1 MGVVLKLHS
10 TSVASSKMS
19 FSRLFS
25 ASFGQ
30 RARFA
35 AGALAMTTGAV
46 YQDSSQGYRAYTW
59 GNGLG
64 GRLGNSSEN
73 SSACPS
79 AVEHLPG
86 VSELLCS
93 KEATLAL
100 TPQGELYSWGNGA
113 SGKLG
118 HGNDMNQTSP
128 ALIQELV
135 ANDDVVVQMASGD
148 SHTAVLCKSGKVYTW
163 GMGRTGQTGHGKR
176 GDVFLPKVVESLVD
190 VPVSSVSC
198 GAAHTLVISKS
209 GDVFTCGYGFEGA
222 LGHGDK
228 SNQMLLKQI
237 SLPEGVTAVQA
248 ACGRNYSL
256 LLCSDGQVYSF
267 GDDGYGQLGLGR
279 SEKYVRSP
287 NKVGYLSRK
296 NIVKIFAGENH
307 SAAISSTGELYLW
320 GYNSSGQ
327 LGNGSTQDCVVP
339 TKLDMPAAVSDVS
352 CGGNHTLVQLQG
364 GDVYVFGRGRE
375 GQLGIQ
381 ATGES
386 VAAYRNKPV
395 KLPATQ
401 FKGKLIKVSAG
412 GDHTGALVEE

>member
-1 MGVVLKLHS
+1 MGNFIRRAS
-10 TSVASSKMS
+10 RSSKMS

-25 ASFGQ
+25 AGFGQ

-79 AVEHLPG
+79 AVGHLPG

-163 GMGRTGQTGHGKR
+163 GMGRTGQTGHGK
-176 GDVFLPKVVESLVD
+176 
-190 VPVSSVSC
+190 
-198 GAAHTLVISKS
+198 S

-248 ACGRNYSL
+248 ACGIPPPTYRP
-256 LLCSDGQVYSF
+256 
-267 GDDGYGQLGLGR
+267 QL
-279 SEKYVRSP
+279 
-287 NKVGYLSRK
+287 
-296 NIVKIFAGENH
+296 
-307 SAAISSTGELYLW
+307 
-320 GYNSSGQ
+320 
-327 LGNGSTQDCVVP
+327 
-339 TKLDMPAAVSDVS
+339 
-352 CGGNHTLVQLQG
+352 
-364 GDVYVFGRGRE
+364 
-375 GQLGIQ
+375 
-381 ATGES
+381 
-386 VAAYRNKPV
+386 
-395 KLPATQ
+395 
-401 FKGKLIKVSAG
+401 
-412 GDHTGALVEE
+412 

>member
-1 MGVVLKLHS
+1 MGNFIRRAS
-10 TSVASSKMS
+10 RSSKMS

-25 ASFGQ
+25 AGFGQ
-30 RARFA
+30 RAKFA

-176 GDVFLPKVVESLVD
+176 GDVFRPKVVESLAG
-190 VPVSSVSC
+190 VSVASVAC
-198 GAAHTLVISKS
+198 GTAHTVVTSKA
-209 GDVFTCGYGFEGA
+209 GELYTCGYGFEGA

-228 SNQMLLKQI
+228 SNQMLLKKVA
-237 SLPEGVTAVQA
+237 LPEGVTVVQT
-248 ACGRNYSL
+248 ACGRNFSL
-256 LLCSDGQVYSF
+256 VLSSDGQVYAC

-279 SEKYVRSP
+279 SDRYIRLPTKIQQ
-287 NKVGYLSRK
+287 LARK
-296 NIVKIFAGENH
+296 GIAKIYAGENH
-307 SAAISSTGELYLW
+307 SAAVTTSGELYLW

-327 LGNGSTQDCVVP
+327 LGNGTTADLVVP
-339 TKLDMPAAVSDVS
+339 TKVDMPAAVTDVTL
-352 CGGNHTLVQLQG
+352 GGNHTCVQVQG
-364 GDVYVFGRGRE
+364 GDIYVFGRGRE

-381 ATGES
+381 STGES
-386 VAAYRNKPV
+386 TAAYRSKPV
-395 KLPATQ
+395 LLPAGQ
-401 FKGKLIKVSAG
+401 FKGKTIRINAG
-412 GDHTGALVEE
+412 GDHTGVLVE

>member
-1 MGVVLKLHS
+1 MGNFIRRAS
-10 TSVASSKMS
+10 RSSKMS

-25 ASFGQ
+25 AGFGQ

-79 AVEHLPG
+79 AVGHLPG

-148 SHTAVLCKSGKVYTW
+148 
-163 GMGRTGQTGHGKR
+163 
-176 GDVFLPKVVESLVD
+176 SLVD

-256 LLCSDGQVYSF
+256 LLCSD
-267 GDDGYGQLGLGR
+267 
-279 SEKYVRSP
+279 
-287 NKVGYLSRK
+287 
-296 NIVKIFAGENH
+296 
-307 SAAISSTGELYLW
+307 
-320 GYNSSGQ
+320 
-327 LGNGSTQDCVVP
+327 
-339 TKLDMPAAVSDVS
+339 
-352 CGGNHTLVQLQG
+352 
-364 GDVYVFGRGRE
+364 
-375 GQLGIQ
+375 
-381 ATGES
+381 
-386 VAAYRNKPV
+386 
-395 KLPATQ
+395 
-401 FKGKLIKVSAG
+401 
-412 GDHTGALVEE
+412 